1 MKNSEIEKLNSLQ
14 MDLLKKIVQAVMQ
27 QCILEIVMIA
37 LMEKTYSNVTSSI
50 KCTLVLLL
58 IFAIKIISGN
68 VQSNANGINQQYD

>member
-1 MKNSEIEKLNSLQ
+1 
-14 MDLLKKIVQAVMQ
+14 MQ
-27 QCILEIVMIA
+27 QCILEIVMVA
-37 LMEKTYSNVTSSI
+37 LVEKTYSNVTSSI